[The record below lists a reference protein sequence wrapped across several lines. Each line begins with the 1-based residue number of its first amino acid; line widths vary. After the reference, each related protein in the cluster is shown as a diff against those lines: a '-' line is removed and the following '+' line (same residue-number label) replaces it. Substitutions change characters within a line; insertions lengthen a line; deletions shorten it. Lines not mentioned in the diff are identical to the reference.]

1 MYTQYGGRGGHNAHS
16 AALIADN
23 SFSSSLLFLHRLIYI
38 DLNSPTM
45 FISRTVARF
54 GRWRAAQLP
63 RARSLHDL
71 ANHPQSKFLRI
82 SEEVRDAVAT
92 GKPVVALETT
102 IYTHGFPY
110 PENIALAT
118 LLESVVR
125 ANGGVPATIGIL
137 GGVAR
142 VGMSGEDII
151 ELAST
156 AENKTAL
163 KVSRRDL
170 GYICGL
176 GMTGKLIH
184 GGTTISGTMI
194 LSELAGIKIF
204 GTGGLGGVH
213 RGGERTMDVSADLT
227 ELGRT
232 AITVI
237 SSGCKSFLDI
247 PRTLEYLETEG
258 VCVGT
263 FADGREGSVD
273 FPAFFT
279 RESGVRSPRIIQDEA
294 EAAAIVYAQSKL
306 PVGSGIHFANPVPLE
321 YSIPKPEID
330 RIIEEAV
337 RLADEEG
344 FKGSDNTPFVLAKIK
359 ELSGGKSVVANRALV
374 ESNVKRATRVAVELA
389 KIEEIDRGTASR
401 HMPAISSYN
410 RSDQD
415 NITRQPNP
423 EPAKQVLT
431 PQITEKADILVAGS
445 LAIDLSC
452 DYTPFDAEC
461 AQIAPVSHTS
471 NPAVI
476 GQSLGG
482 VGHNVAIAASYIGS
496 DVLFCSVVADDLSGR
511 AALSSLNQEGLD
523 IAGVQ
528 VLPATP
534 GTRTAQYVAINDA
547 KKDLLV
553 AMADMGIIELPESQL
568 NFDGFWEPLIE
579 RTKPRWVVVD
589 ANWRPEVIAKWTS
602 VARKHGARVAFEP
615 VSTAKSRRLFG
626 RDASGSGATI
636 SPAQTVPNNAISLAC
651 PNRLELSA
659 MYNAARET
667 LLFDSPAWW
676 SIIDAMGL
684 SPTGSRERLVAA
696 TSAELVDEG
705 LPQQSIQLLPF
716 IPCLI
721 TKLGESGA
729 LLTQLLPPGDPRLTD
744 PEFAPYILARAAPT
758 AEVPFGGVYMRLFPP
773 TKTLTSEEVVS
784 VNGAGDTLLGVAV
797 AGLAKADSSLRIE
810 DILPLAQEASRLTLT
825 SAGGVSKELVGLR
838 PTMRPN

>member
-1 MYTQYGGRGGHNAHS
+1 MLA
-16 AALIADN
+16 
-23 SFSSSLLFLHRLIYI
+23 
-38 DLNSPTM
+38 
-45 FISRTVARF
+45 SRTATRFRCWRGAR
-54 GRWRAAQLP
+54 LP
-63 RARSLHDL
+63 RARHLHDL
-71 ANHPQSKFLRI
+71 HKHPQSRFLQV

-110 PENIALAT
+110 PENIALAQ
-118 LLESVVR
+118 LLETVVR
-125 ANGGVPATIGIL
+125 DNGGVPATIGIL

-142 VGMSGEDII
+142 VGMTAEEMV

-156 AENKTAL
+156 AEQKSAL

-176 GMTGKLIH
+176 GLAGKKIH

-213 RGGERTMDVSADLT
+213 RGGENSMDISADLT

-232 AITVI
+232 PVTVI

-279 RESGVRSPRIIQDEA
+279 RDSGIRSPRVIQDEA

-306 PVGSGIHFANPVPLE
+306 PIHSGIHFANPVPRE
-321 YSIPKPEID
+321 HSVPKPEMD

-337 RLADEEG
+337 RLADVEG
-344 FKGSDNTPFVLAKIK
+344 YKGSDNTPFVLGKIK
-359 ELSGGKSVVANRALV
+359 ELSGGKSVIANRALV

-389 KIEEIDRGTASR
+389 KLEDLDRGSAAR
-401 HMPAISSYN
+401 HMPAIPSIV
-410 RSDQD
+410 RSD
-415 NITRQPNP
+415 T
-423 EPAKQVLT
+423 AKDT
-431 PQITEKADILVAGS
+431 PKPSNSPPKQEASPQLPEKADVLVAGS

-452 DYTPFDAEC
+452 DYTTFGSEL
-461 AQIAPVSHTS
+461 AQVAPVPHTS

-482 VGHNVAIAASYIGS
+482 VGHNVAVAASYVGS

-511 AALSSLNQEGLD
+511 AALASLTKEGLNNSG
-523 IAGVQ
+523 IQ
-528 VLPATP
+528 VLPASS

-553 AMADMGIIELPESQL
+553 AMADMGIVELPEYQL
-568 NFDGFWEPLIE
+568 SFDGFWEPLIE

-589 ANWRPEVIAKWTS
+589 ANWRPEVIARWTAI
-602 VARKHGARVAFEP
+602 ARKHGARVAFEP

-626 RDASGSGATI
+626 RDDSGAPAAI
-636 SPAQTVPNNAISLAC
+636 GPAQTVPNNAISLAC
-651 PNRLELSA
+651 PNKLELST
-659 MYNAARET
+659 MYMAAREEM
-667 LLFDSPAWW
+667 LFESSGWW

-684 SPTGSRERLVAA
+684 SPTGSRERLVMA
-696 TSAELVDEG
+696 TSAKLVDEG

-716 IPCLI
+716 IPCII
-721 TKLGESGA
+721 TKLGAAGA
-729 LLTQLLPPGDPRLTD
+729 LLTQLLPPNDPRLTD
-744 PEFAPYILARAAPT
+744 PDSAPYILSRASS
-758 AEVPFGGVYMRLFPP
+758 AEVAFGGVYMRLFPP
-773 TKTLTSEEVVS
+773 AATLKPEEVVS
-784 VNGAGDTLLGVAV
+784 VNGAGDTLLGVMV
-797 AGLAKADSSLRIE
+797 AGLAKSASPARVE
-810 DILPLAQEASRLTLT
+810 DLLPLAQEASRRTLM
-825 SAGGVSKELVGLR
+825 SAGGVSKDLTGLQAKLGSIA
-838 PTMRPN
+838 